1 MGDFSSYTKIKGA
14 SLLTPHLGPIIQAG
28 VSTELELVW
37 ILLAGEFITSSA
49 IMGGKW
55 PFLLFLRGLP
65 HKILNIL
72 LRGREFRWEK
82 L

>member
-49 IMGGKW
+49 IMGGK
-55 PFLLFLRGLP
+55 
-65 HKILNIL
+65 
-72 LRGREFRWEK
+72 
-82 L
+82 